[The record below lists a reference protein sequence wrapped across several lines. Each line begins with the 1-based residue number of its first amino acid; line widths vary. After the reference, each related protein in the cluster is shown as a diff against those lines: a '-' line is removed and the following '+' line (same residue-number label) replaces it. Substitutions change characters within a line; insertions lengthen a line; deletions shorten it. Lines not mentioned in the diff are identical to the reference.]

1 MVGDIPRQTHKTV
14 CDIGCYARL
23 TYTSSSS
30 TGGGGGG
37 GVGVGVGLRG
47 TRISEL
53 DTNET
58 GDLDWG
64 AESVASRL
72 EHLLDSLFL
81 VVLPRDQEN
90 LVL

>member
-30 TGGGGGG
+30 TGGG
-37 GVGVGVGLRG
+37 GVGVGLRG

-81 VVLPRDQEN
+81 VVLPRNQEN